1 MTPEIQ
7 KYYEERFSMMST
19 EGWKNFIEDI
29 VELKKAYDD
38 ITRVNSIESLYF
50 KQGQLDILNFV
61 ITLKDISE
69 AAYEGLKNEE
79 AI

>member
-50 KQGQLDILNFV
+50 RQGQLDILNFV

-79 AI
+79 DI

>member
-29 VELKKAYDD
+29 VELKKAYDG

-50 KQGQLDILNFV
+50 RQGQLDILNFV

-79 AI
+79 DI